1 MRVYIQSKNKIKPSV
16 ISSHRPSGRANITKL
31 FETTRLIFRV
41 ERDQIKI
48 LHTHHRLL
56 SARRGFLRGELLEGE
71 AGRAVGSRLLVQ
83 VQIASLQKTKA
94 KER

>member
-1 MRVYIQSKNKIKPSV
+1 
-16 ISSHRPSGRANITKL
+16 
-31 FETTRLIFRV
+31 
-41 ERDQIKI
+41 
-48 LHTHHRLL
+48 
-56 SARRGFLRGELLEGE
+56 LEGE